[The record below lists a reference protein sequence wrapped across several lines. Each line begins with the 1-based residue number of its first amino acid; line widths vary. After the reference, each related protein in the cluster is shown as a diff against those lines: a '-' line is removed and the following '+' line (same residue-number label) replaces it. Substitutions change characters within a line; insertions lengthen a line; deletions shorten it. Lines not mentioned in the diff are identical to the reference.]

1 MYNNKYI
8 LILLFMDFGP
18 SKSWGSRSISLWLLF
33 FVVWGKGQLL
43 TVFCQLRFSLL
54 CCVVPFWTK
63 QRRWTQWDEIALSRK
78 ILSSRGLSTY
88 LKNYKFNTDIIYLV
102 RLYVE
107 FFHYSL
113 TIFSFIFHM
122 YILKKIRFFFLL
134 TREI

>member
-78 ILSSRGLSTY
+78 ILSRGVSTY
-88 LKNYKFNTDIIYLV
+88 LENIVNSTLISFTDSSRGFSQNFYEIFVKFLRNFCEI
-102 RLYVE
+102 
-107 FFHYSL
+107 L
-113 TIFSFIFHM
+113 T
-122 YILKKIRFFFLL
+122 KFL
-134 TREI
+134 RIS